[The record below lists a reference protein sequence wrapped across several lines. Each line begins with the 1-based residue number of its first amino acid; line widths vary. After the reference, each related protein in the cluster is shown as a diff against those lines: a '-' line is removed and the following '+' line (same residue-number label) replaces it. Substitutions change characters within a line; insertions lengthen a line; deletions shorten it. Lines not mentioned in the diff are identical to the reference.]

1 MDNLSYFITSFPQG
15 LQKLF
20 LSIDNSIKPS
30 INEIRL
36 RKNKLIIIYVIS
48 TPYFIEIDGTLVKMP
63 TMDSVICPDYDF
75 EYVCD
80 RLCSHSYHTNMPS
93 LVNGYITC
101 ENGSR
106 VGVASTGVS
115 KNGEISSIRDITS
128 LNIRISHEYIG
139 CSKKIASVIYKDKLP
154 SIIVA
159 GKVASGKTTFLR
171 DYARCV
177 SGGFNGKYK
186 KVSIIDERREIV
198 SCFDVGINTDYLYGF
213 SKAKGIEIATR
224 TLSPDLI
231 ICDEIGSFDELNAI
245 KYSFSSGVKFAV
257 SVHIGNRNDIVN
269 NEILNGLID
278 TGQFDYIVILN
289 SFTDDFEI
297 VDLRDDGLEIF
308 RNDND
313 NFSFFLP
320 WIDDN

>member
-1 MDNLSYFITSFPQG
+1 MDNLSYFITSFPQD

-75 EYVCD
+75 EYICD

-186 KVSIIDERREIV
+186 KAAIIDERREIV

-231 ICDEIGSFDELNAI
+231 ICDEIGSFD
-245 KYSFSSGVKFAV
+245 
-257 SVHIGNRNDIVN
+257 
-269 NEILNGLID
+269 
-278 TGQFDYIVILN
+278 
-289 SFTDDFEI
+289 
-297 VDLRDDGLEIF
+297 
-308 RNDND
+308 
-313 NFSFFLP
+313 
-320 WIDDN
+320 